1 MSIPKINT
9 QVWLSFMKKKTTMLT
24 QMNPQLK
31 GLMRDND
38 FKDAVPLLF
47 GDNFGALAK
56 ERLEAAAALKK
67 TLGTDKQ
74 PKRNFYK
81 GH

>member
-1 MSIPKINT
+1 
-9 QVWLSFMKKKTTMLT
+9 MLT

-38 FKDAVPLLF
+38 FKDAAPLLF

>member
-1 MSIPKINT
+1 
-9 QVWLSFMKKKTTMLT
+9 MLT
-24 QMNPQLK
+24 QMNPKLK

-38 FKDAVPLLF
+38 FKDAAPLLF

-56 ERLEAAAALKK
+56 ERLEAAAALSS
-67 TLGTDKQ
+67 
-74 PKRNFYK
+74 